1 MKYAQLTAPL
11 ENSSTNQTREPPSS
25 GSLGYHSQEPSL
37 CPTMSSDIPSLLEL
51 TENIDALESTH
62 SADPATSM
70 VLKKIFGS
78 DILINFED
86 MFPFFSGL

>member
-1 MKYAQLTAPL
+1 
-11 ENSSTNQTREPPSS
+11 
-25 GSLGYHSQEPSL
+25 
-37 CPTMSSDIPSLLEL
+37 MSSDIPSLLEL

-78 DILINFED
+78 DILINFERGRHQ
-86 MFPFFSGL
+86 FITALLRIHFQPYSLLNRCLRT

>member
-1 MKYAQLTAPL
+1 
-11 ENSSTNQTREPPSS
+11 
-25 GSLGYHSQEPSL
+25 
-37 CPTMSSDIPSLLEL
+37 MSSDIPSLLEL